1 MHMPEID
8 FDKSLWTIPG
18 SRTKNKRTHI
28 VPLSDLALGLIRE
41 AIALCPHETDQPYG
55 GYLFPSPRKPGT
67 SVEPH
72 ALTRA
77 FGRLTEAK
85 GVENARLHDL
95 RRTGATHLT
104 GEGLSI
110 PRLIVSKV
118 LNHVSDTG
126 GTSAVT
132 AVYDR
137 NAYLAQKRNAL
148 DAWAS
153 LLSRIVDGQPLSSNV
168 VPFSN

>member
-1 MHMPEID
+1 MAEID
-8 FDKSLWTIPG
+8 FDKALWTIPG

-28 VPLSDLALGLIRE
+28 VPLSNLALSLIIE
-41 AIALCPHETDQPYG
+41 AIALCPHETDQPYE
-55 GYLFPSPRKPGT
+55 GYLFPSPRNADV
-67 SVEPH
+67 SVDPH

-104 GEGLSI
+104 GEGLSF

-126 GTSAVT
+126 GSSTVT

-137 NAYLAQKRNAL
+137 NAYLSQKRHAL
-148 DAWAS
+148 DAWAGQIAGIV
-153 LLSRIVDGQPLSSNV
+153 SREGAASNV
-168 VPFSN
+168 VALR